1 MKKNMK
7 KMSRI
12 TAFEHSSLKKVL
24 AKDAEGAKAERKKY
38 CLCLQF
44 SAALRRLRLC
54 GRFAAYFR

>member
-24 AKDAEGAKAERKKY
+24 AKDAEGAKKEIPKHKCPAAKFFFSPICKKIIP
-38 CLCLQF
+38 
-44 SAALRRLRLC
+44 ALV
-54 GRFAAYFR
+54 